1 MKYVRGT
8 FKSTGSQYDSPKAL
22 YGGSKGDI
30 LPSDLGFTENSPE
43 VCVSKRDA
51 SK

>member
-1 MKYVRGT
+1 MKYMRGN

-22 YGGSKGDI
+22 YGGSRADVI
-30 LPSDLGFTENSPE
+30 PSDLGFTENSPE
-43 VCVSKRDA
+43 VRVSKREA